1 METNSFIR
9 DIVSK
14 ARRLMRPAMPM
25 TPRDAL
31 RILATLVSL
40 GTFLVIAVWAYAR
53 RNRDRFDEAAAIP
66 FQQD

>member
-1 METNSFIR
+1 MDLTT
-9 DIVSK
+9 
-14 ARRLMRPAMPM
+14 M
-25 TPRDAL
+25 

-40 GTFLVIAVWAYAR
+40 CTFLVIAVWAYAR